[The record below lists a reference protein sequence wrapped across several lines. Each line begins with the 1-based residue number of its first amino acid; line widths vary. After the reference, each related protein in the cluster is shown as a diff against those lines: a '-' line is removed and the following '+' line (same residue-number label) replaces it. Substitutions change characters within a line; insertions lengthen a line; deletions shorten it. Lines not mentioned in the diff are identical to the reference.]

1 MHQILLRFAL
11 ALMAL
16 SSSLSFAQNSDLAV
30 RKAVEDYL
38 RVQIKGLPGKGSFT
52 IDSIQTSALPPCASF
67 NVSTTP
73 GARAWGRSS
82 VSVRCIGGA
91 NWSVLVPVKIQVM
104 GHYLVSA
111 RPLTSGQLIDAMD
124 LNLQTGDLGE
134 LPAGIL
140 SDPSQAV
147 GKISRVAL
155 PAGRPLRSDMIKA
168 PTVIQQGQSVKVIS
182 RGAGFE
188 VSNEGRALNN
198 AVDGQVV
205 QVRLASGQVVSGV
218 ASADGSVE
226 INR

>member
-1 MHQILLRFAL
+1 MRQLLLCLTL
-11 ALMAL
+11 AVLAI
-16 SSSLSFAQNSDLAV
+16 SSPLSFGQNSDLAV
-30 RKAVEDYL
+30 RKAVEDFL
-38 RVQIKGLPGKGSFT
+38 HVQLKGLPGKSSFT
-52 IDSIQTSALPPCASF
+52 IDSIQTSALPACSTF
-67 NVSTTP
+67 DVSITP

-82 VSVRCIGGA
+82 VSVRCVSGA
-91 NWSVLVPVKIQVM
+91 NWSVLVPVKIQAM
-104 GHYLVSA
+104 GNYLVSA
-111 RPLTSGQLIDAMD
+111 RPLTSGQVIDPLD
-124 LNLQTGDLGE
+124 ISIQTGDLGE
-134 LPAGIL
+134 LPTGIL

-198 AVDGQVV
+198 AVGGQVV

-218 ASADGSVE
+218 ATADGSVE
-226 INR
+226 ISR